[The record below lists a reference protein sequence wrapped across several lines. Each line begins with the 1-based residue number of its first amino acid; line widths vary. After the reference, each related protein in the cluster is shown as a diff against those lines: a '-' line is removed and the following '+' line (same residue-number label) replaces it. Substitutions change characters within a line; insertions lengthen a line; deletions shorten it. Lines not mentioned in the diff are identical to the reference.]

1 MKSKQNKQ
9 QLTSKSKRP
18 CWFHY
23 CREIAALALSLL
35 IVGLPNLAKAQT
47 EVIYDFNSGNDVGWG
62 HYDPGAALG
71 QANIHD
77 ASSGAY
83 RLFGPPT
90 QCGNIINRGASYRSE
105 QYQEFFQSVDLVN
118 FDANMDASTCFLA
131 SRINPPSPSGPGQLS
146 GYIAVYGPGTPRAR
160 QGLLASIE
168 FTEEV
173 IANFMDPYRGGAAP
187 ISQISPSRKLRTVF
201 SGTNDTCKAELYDVT
216 DLLEP
221 LVRINFQDASGN
233 SSVHASGENAL
244 GWLNLEFQER
254 CDFTWDNY
262 HSTGSRT
269 TAVGFPG
276 VPQVVNL
283 KPVSQALFYQPPA
296 NSNITFTITTFSTTQ
311 IDTNALKMSL
321 NDIDATGQLVLTEVR
336 DTFPFPGTPNTN
348 FFVRYTG
355 VLASNTIYHGKITVL
370 DMTGKGTTNNWYFD
384 TFTSFDPTVPANPSG
399 FVLIEAEDYNY
410 NSGQFQDY
418 PPVSGT
424 DDTTT
429 SLQQINPGNSTTET
443 LGNQVNGGGTGYYDL
458 AGMDDI
464 DFHDNTT
471 DSINAME
478 RNQYRTMDRVG
489 TVQGT
494 KGGGFD
500 TPRPYRT
507 VSTRYVPDYIVS
519 GVQPGDWLNYT
530 RTFPSGNYNVYLRT
544 SSQGRQDV
552 RLDQVTAGS
561 ATSNQ
566 TTVLRGEFLVPN
578 TQGLTRFRHVPLTDS
593 AGNVQTLALN
603 GTNTLRLTMNQERTG
618 KTPADDFIGDIQL
631 NWILFVP
638 TTAPASAAPFI
649 ASASPSANSDNAS
662 PTPTVNIVVL
672 NRTTSVSCPGS
683 IQLWFDGVS
692 VTSAA
697 NIACTTSE
705 PGSTGATVSYRP
717 PGFLLPGSVHSI
729 SLVFSDSS
737 STTQSNQWSFTV
749 EPNTA
754 LLAPSDSV
762 GGFPDVLFTVQ
773 ANKAQNG
780 SDPTACSLQGPFN
793 NWIPRAEQQLAGQL
807 INGDTQMP
815 YPNEAAGTN
824 GGFYTEPTA
833 VHYEQC
839 GGSTSFGP
847 AKPFPGVLTEYAGNP
862 GDPQFYSCANPGS
875 GQHQSDPDHFA
886 IAATIKL
893 QLGPGAYRMGVD
905 SDDEFKVTAGG
916 SGGTNVFIAQS
927 INTLP
932 GTPNDGQFEFVV
944 ETNGI
949 YMFRLVYDENEGS
962 SHCDWYWV
970 NRNTGAKELIRP
982 LELLSS
988 ATVNG
993 TYTYDSTALID
1004 PGSKTITVPKSGNTR
1019 FYRLS
1024 SSTGYTLGRP
1034 IISGSNVVLTYQ

>member
-105 QYQEFFQSVDLVN
+105 QYQEFFQSVDLVS
-118 FDANMDASTCFLA
+118 FDPNMDASTCFLA

-173 IANFMDPYRGGAAP
+173 VANFMDPYRGGAAP
-187 ISQISPSRKLRTVF
+187 VSQIPPSRKLRAVF

-233 SSVHASGENAL
+233 SSVHSSGE
-244 GWLNLEFQER
+244 
-254 CDFTWDNY
+254 
-262 HSTGSRT
+262 
-269 TAVGFPG
+269 
-276 VPQVVNL
+276 
-283 KPVSQALFYQPPA
+283 
-296 NSNITFTITTFSTTQ
+296 
-311 IDTNALKMSL
+311 NALKMSL
-321 NDIDATGQLVLTEVR
+321 NDTDVTGQLVLTEVR

-705 PGSTGATVSYRP
+705 PGATGATVTYRP
-717 PGFLLPGSVHSI
+717 PGLLLPGSLHSI

-762 GGFPDVLFTVQ
+762 GGSPDVLFTVQ

-780 SDPTACSLQGPFN
+780 NDPTACTLQGPFN

-807 INGDTQMP
+807 INGDTQAP
-815 YPNEAAGTN
+815 YANEAAGTN

-833 VHYEQC
+833 IHYEQC
-839 GGSTSFGP
+839 GGSTPFGP
-847 AKPFPGVLTEYAGNP
+847 ANPFPGVLTDYAGNP
-862 GDPQFYSCANPGS
+862 GDPQFYACTNTGGAS
-875 GQHQSDPDHFA
+875 GQTDPDHFA